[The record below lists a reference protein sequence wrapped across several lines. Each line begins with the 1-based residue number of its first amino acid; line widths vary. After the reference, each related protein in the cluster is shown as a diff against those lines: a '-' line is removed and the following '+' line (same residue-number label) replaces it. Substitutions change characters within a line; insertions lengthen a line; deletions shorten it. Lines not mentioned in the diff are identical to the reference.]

1 MVYRFVV
8 LSDEDEAFVREF
20 EFLDNQN
27 LLDFHNALQE
37 ELEFDRSQIASFFM
51 ATESWEKEEEFTL
64 FDMGAGSSTME
75 NAVLEEVIFR
85 KNQKLL
91 YVFDFF
97 NDRALFVEYVGE
109 FKEEDDKEYPVCT
122 NSKGLPPKQVTFG
135 GVARKKYNNLVVT
148 DDDEDDVDVD
158 EDVVD
163 DEIFFEGEDDEDL
176 SEFDTSESLD
186 EEEEED

>member
-8 LSDEDEAFVREF
+8 LTDEDETFVREF
-20 EFLDNQN
+20 EFLDSHS
-27 LLDFHNALQE
+27 LLDFHNTIQE
-37 ELEFDRSQIASFFM
+37 ELEFDKSQIASFYM
-51 ATESWEKEEEFTL
+51 ATETWEKEEEFTL

-109 FKEEDDKEYPVCT
+109 AKEDDNMEYPICT
-122 NSKGLPPKQVTFG
+122 NSKGLPPKQVSFG

-148 DDDEDDVDVD
+148 DDEDDEID
-158 EDVVD
+158 EEVID
-163 DEIFFEGEDDEDL
+163 DEIFFDTEDEEGL
-176 SEFDTSESLD
+176 SEFDTTETA
-186 EEEEED
+186 EEEE

>member
-8 LSDEDEAFVREF
+8 LTDEDETFVREF
-20 EFLDNQN
+20 EFLDSHT
-27 LLDFHNALQE
+27 LLDFHNTIQE
-37 ELEFDRSQIASFFM
+37 ELEFDKSQIASFYM
-51 ATESWEKEEEFTL
+51 ATETWEKEEEFTL

-97 NDRALFVEYVGE
+97 NDRALFVEYIGE
-109 FKEEDDKEYPVCT
+109 TKEDDNMEYPICT
-122 NSKGLPPKQVTFG
+122 NSKGLPPKQVSFG

-148 DDDEDDVDVD
+148 DDEDDEID
-158 EDVVD
+158 EEVID
-163 DEIFFEGEDDEDL
+163 DEIFFDSEDEEGL
-176 SEFDTSESLD
+176 SEFDATETA
-186 EEEEED
+186 EEEE

>member
-8 LSDEDEAFVREF
+8 LTDEDETFVREF
-20 EFLDNQN
+20 EFLDSHT
-27 LLDFHNALQE
+27 LLDFHNTIQE
-37 ELEFDRSQIASFFM
+37 ELEFDKSQIASFYM
-51 ATESWEKEEEFTL
+51 ATETWEKEEEFTL

-109 FKEEDDKEYPVCT
+109 TKEDENMEYPICT
-122 NSKGLPPKQVTFG
+122 NSKGLPPKQVSFG

-148 DDDEDDVDVD
+148 DDEDDEID
-158 EDVVD
+158 EEVID
-163 DEIFFEGEDDEDL
+163 DEIFFDSEDEEGL
-176 SEFDTSESLD
+176 SEFDATETA
-186 EEEEED
+186 EEEE

>member
-8 LSDEDEAFVREF
+8 LTDEDETFVREF
-20 EFLDNQN
+20 EFLDSHT
-27 LLDFHNALQE
+27 LLDFHNAIQE
-37 ELEFDRSQIASFFM
+37 ELEFDKSQIASFYM
-51 ATESWEKEEEFTL
+51 ATETWEKEEEFTL

-109 FKEEDDKEYPVCT
+109 TKEDENMEYPICT
-122 NSKGLPPKQVTFG
+122 NSKGLPPKQVSFG

-148 DDDEDDVDVD
+148 DDEDDEID
-158 EDVVD
+158 EEVID
-163 DEIFFEGEDDEDL
+163 DEIFFDSEDEEGL
-176 SEFDTSESLD
+176 SEFDATETA
-186 EEEEED
+186 EEEE

>member
-8 LSDEDEAFVREF
+8 LTDEDETFVREF
-20 EFLDNQN
+20 EFLDSHT
-27 LLDFHNALQE
+27 LLDFHNTIQE
-37 ELEFDRSQIASFFM
+37 ELEFDKSQIASFYM
-51 ATESWEKEEEFTL
+51 ATETWEKEEEFTL

-109 FKEEDDKEYPVCT
+109 TKEDNNMEYPICS
-122 NSKGLPPKQVTFG
+122 NSKGLPPKQVSFG
-135 GVARKKYNNLVVT
+135 GIARKKYNNLVVT
-148 DDDEDDVDVD
+148 DDEDDEID
-158 EDVVD
+158 EEVID
-163 DEIFFEGEDDEDL
+163 DEIFFDSADEEGL
-176 SEFDTSESLD
+176 SEFDSTETA
-186 EEEEED
+186 EEEE

>member
-8 LSDEDEAFVREF
+8 LTDEDDTFVREF
-20 EFLDNQN
+20 EFLDSHT
-27 LLDFHNALQE
+27 LLDFHNTIQE
-37 ELEFDRSQIASFFM
+37 ELEFDKSQIASFYM
-51 ATESWEKEEEFTL
+51 ATETWEKEEEFTL

-75 NAVLEEVIFR
+75 NAVLEDVIFR

-109 FKEEDDKEYPVCT
+109 TKEDENMEYPICT
-122 NSKGLPPKQVTFG
+122 NSKGLPPKQVSFG

-148 DDDEDDVDVD
+148 DDEDDEID
-158 EDVVD
+158 EEVID
-163 DEIFFEGEDDEDL
+163 DEIFFDSEDEEGL
-176 SEFDTSESLD
+176 SEFDTTETA
-186 EEEEED
+186 EEEE

>member
-8 LSDEDEAFVREF
+8 LTDEDETFVREF
-20 EFLDNQN
+20 EFLDSHT
-27 LLDFHNALQE
+27 LLDFHNTIQE
-37 ELEFDRSQIASFFM
+37 ELEFDKSQIASFYM
-51 ATESWEKEEEFTL
+51 ATETWEKEEEFTL

-109 FKEEDDKEYPVCT
+109 TKEDDNMEYPICT
-122 NSKGLPPKQVTFG
+122 NSKGLPPKQVSFG

-148 DDDEDDVDVD
+148 DDEDDEID
-158 EDVVD
+158 EEVID
-163 DEIFFEGEDDEDL
+163 DEIFFDSQDEEGL
-176 SEFDTSESLD
+176 SEFDSTETA
-186 EEEEED
+186 EEEE

>member
-8 LSDEDEAFVREF
+8 LTDEDETFVREF
-20 EFLDNQN
+20 EFLDSHT
-27 LLDFHNALQE
+27 LLDFHNTIQE
-37 ELEFDRSQIASFFM
+37 ELEFDKSQIASFYM
-51 ATESWEKEEEFTL
+51 ATETWEKEEEFTL

-109 FKEEDDKEYPVCT
+109 TKEDENMEYPICT
-122 NSKGLPPKQVTFG
+122 NSKGLPPKQVSFG

-148 DDDEDDVDVD
+148 DDEDDEID
-158 EDVVD
+158 EEVID
-163 DEIFFEGEDDEDL
+163 DEIFFDSEDEEGL
-176 SEFDTSESLD
+176 SEFDSAETD
-186 EEEEED
+186 EEKE

>member
-8 LSDEDEAFVREF
+8 LTDEDETFVREF
-20 EFLDNQN
+20 EFLDSHT
-27 LLDFHNALQE
+27 LLDFHNTIQE
-37 ELEFDRSQIASFFM
+37 ELEFDKSQIASFYM
-51 ATESWEKEEEFTL
+51 ATETWEKEEEFTL

-75 NAVLEEVIFR
+75 NAVLEDVIFR

-109 FKEEDDKEYPVCT
+109 TKEDENMEYPICT
-122 NSKGLPPKQVTFG
+122 NSKGLPPKQVSFG

-148 DDDEDDVDVD
+148 DDEDDEID
-158 EDVVD
+158 EEVID
-163 DEIFFEGEDDEDL
+163 DEIFFDSEDEEGL
-176 SEFDTSESLD
+176 SEFDATETA
-186 EEEEED
+186 EEEE

>member
-8 LSDEDEAFVREF
+8 LTDEDETFVREF
-20 EFLDNQN
+20 EFLDSHT
-27 LLDFHNALQE
+27 LLDFHNTIQE
-37 ELEFDRSQIASFFM
+37 ELEFDKSQIASFYM
-51 ATESWEKEEEFTL
+51 ATETWEKEEEFTL

-109 FKEEDDKEYPVCT
+109 SKEDENMEYPICN
-122 NSKGLPPKQVTFG
+122 NSKGLPPKQVSFG

-148 DDDEDDVDVD
+148 DDEDDEID
-158 EDVVD
+158 EEVID
-163 DEIFFEGEDDEDL
+163 DEIFFDTEDEEGL
-176 SEFDTSESLD
+176 SEFDSTETA
-186 EEEEED
+186 EEEE

>member
-8 LSDEDEAFVREF
+8 LTDEDETFVREF
-20 EFLDNQN
+20 EFLDSHS
-27 LLDFHNALQE
+27 LLDFHNTIQE
-37 ELEFDRSQIASFFM
+37 ELEFDKSQIASFYM
-51 ATESWEKEEEFTL
+51 ATETWEKEEEFTL

-75 NAVLEEVIFR
+75 NAVLEDVIFR

-109 FKEEDDKEYPVCT
+109 TKEDANMEYPICT
-122 NSKGLPPKQVTFG
+122 NSKGLPPKQVSFG

-148 DDDEDDVDVD
+148 DDEDDEID
-158 EDVVD
+158 EEVID
-163 DEIFFEGEDDEDL
+163 DEIFFDSEDEEGL
-176 SEFDTSESLD
+176 SEFDSAETA
-186 EEEEED
+186 EEEE

>member
-8 LSDEDEAFVREF
+8 LTDEDEMFVREF
-20 EFLDNQN
+20 EFLESHT
-27 LLDFHNALQE
+27 LLDFHNTIQE
-37 ELEFDRSQIASFFM
+37 ELEFDKSQIASFYM
-51 ATESWEKEEEFTL
+51 ATETWEKEEEFTL

-109 FKEEDDKEYPVCT
+109 AKEDENMEYPVCI
-122 NSKGLPPKQVTFG
+122 NSKGLPPKQVSFG

-148 DDDEDDVDVD
+148 DDDDDEID
-158 EDVVD
+158 EEVID
-163 DEIFFEGEDDEDL
+163 DEIFFNSEDEEGL
-176 SEFDTSESLD
+176 SEFDSAETT
-186 EEEEED
+186 EEEE

>member
-8 LSDEDEAFVREF
+8 LTDEDETFVREF
-20 EFLDNQN
+20 EFLDSHT
-27 LLDFHNALQE
+27 LLDFHNTIQE
-37 ELEFDRSQIASFFM
+37 ELEFDKSQIASFYM
-51 ATESWEKEEEFTL
+51 ATETWEKEEEFTL

-75 NAVLEEVIFR
+75 NAVLEDVIFR

-109 FKEEDDKEYPVCT
+109 TKEDENMEYPICT
-122 NSKGLPPKQVTFG
+122 NSKGLPPKQVSFG

-148 DDDEDDVDVD
+148 DDEDDEID
-158 EDVVD
+158 EEVID
-163 DEIFFEGEDDEDL
+163 DEIFFDSEDEEGL
-176 SEFDTSESLD
+176 SEFDTTETA
-186 EEEEED
+186 EEEE

>member
-8 LSDEDEAFVREF
+8 LTDEDEMFVREF
-20 EFLDNQN
+20 EFLDSHT
-27 LLDFHNALQE
+27 LLDFHNTIQE
-37 ELEFDRSQIASFFM
+37 ELEFDKSQIASFYM
-51 ATESWEKEEEFTL
+51 ATETWEKEEEFTL

-85 KNQKLL
+85 KNQKLV

-109 FKEEDDKEYPVCT
+109 TREDDNMEYPICT
-122 NSKGLPPKQVTFG
+122 NSKGLPPKQVSFG

-148 DDDEDDVDVD
+148 DDEDDEID
-158 EDVVD
+158 EEVID
-163 DEIFFEGEDDEDL
+163 DEIFFDSEDEEGL
-176 SEFDTSESLD
+176 SEFDRTGTA
-186 EEEEED
+186 EEEE

>member
-1 MVYRFVV
+1 MVYKFVV
-8 LSDEDEAFVREF
+8 LTDEDETFVREF
-20 EFLDNQN
+20 EFLDSHT
-27 LLDFHNALQE
+27 LLDFHNTIQE
-37 ELEFDRSQIASFFM
+37 ELEFDKSQIASFYM
-51 ATESWEKEEEFTL
+51 ATETWEKEEEFTL

-109 FKEEDDKEYPVCT
+109 AREDDNMEYPICI
-122 NSKGLPPKQVTFG
+122 NSKGLPPKQVSFG

-148 DDDEDDVDVD
+148 DDEDDEID
-158 EDVVD
+158 EEVID
-163 DEIFFEGEDDEDL
+163 DEIFFDSADEEGL
-176 SEFDTSESLD
+176 SEFDSTETA
-186 EEEEED
+186 EEEE

>member
-8 LSDEDEAFVREF
+8 LTDEDETFVREF
-20 EFLDNQN
+20 EFLDSHT
-27 LLDFHNALQE
+27 LLDFHNTIQE
-37 ELEFDRSQIASFFM
+37 ELEFDKSQIASFYM
-51 ATESWEKEEEFTL
+51 ATETWEKEEEFTL

-109 FKEEDDKEYPVCT
+109 TKEDNNMEYPICT
-122 NSKGLPPKQVTFG
+122 NSKGLPPKQVSFG

-148 DDDEDDVDVD
+148 DDEDDEID
-158 EDVVD
+158 EEVID
-163 DEIFFEGEDDEDL
+163 DEIFFDSEDEEGL
-176 SEFDTSESLD
+176 SEFDSTETA
-186 EEEEED
+186 EEEE

>member
-8 LSDEDEAFVREF
+8 LTDEDETFVREF
-20 EFLDNQN
+20 EFLDSHT
-27 LLDFHNALQE
+27 LLDFHNTIQE
-37 ELEFDRSQIASFFM
+37 ELEFDKSQIASFYM
-51 ATESWEKEEEFTL
+51 ATETWEKEEEFTL

-109 FKEEDDKEYPVCT
+109 TKEDNNMEYPICS
-122 NSKGLPPKQVTFG
+122 NSKGLPPKQVSFG

-148 DDDEDDVDVD
+148 DDEDDEID
-158 EDVVD
+158 EEVID
-163 DEIFFEGEDDEDL
+163 DEIFFNSEDEEGL
-176 SEFDTSESLD
+176 SEFDSTETA
-186 EEEEED
+186 EEEE

>member
-8 LSDEDEAFVREF
+8 LTDEDETFVREF
-20 EFLDNQN
+20 EFLDSHT
-27 LLDFHNALQE
+27 LLDFHNTIQE
-37 ELEFDRSQIASFFM
+37 ELEFDKSQIASFYM
-51 ATESWEKEEEFTL
+51 ATETWEKEEEFTL

-109 FKEEDDKEYPVCT
+109 TKEDENMEYPICT
-122 NSKGLPPKQVTFG
+122 NSKGLPPKQVSFG

-148 DDDEDDVDVD
+148 DDEDDEID
-158 EDVVD
+158 EEVID
-163 DEIFFEGEDDEDL
+163 DEIFFDSEDEEGL
-176 SEFDTSESLD
+176 SEFDSTETA
-186 EEEEED
+186 EEEE

>member
-8 LSDEDEAFVREF
+8 LTDEDEMFVREF
-20 EFLDNQN
+20 EFLESHT
-27 LLDFHNALQE
+27 LLDFHNTIQE
-37 ELEFDRSQIASFFM
+37 ELEFDKSQIASFYM
-51 ATESWEKEEEFTL
+51 ATETWEKEEEFTL

-109 FKEEDDKEYPVCT
+109 AKEDDNMEYPLCT
-122 NSKGLPPKQVTFG
+122 NSKGLPPKQVSFG

-148 DDDEDDVDVD
+148 DDEDDEID
-158 EDVVD
+158 EEVID
-163 DEIFFEGEDDEDL
+163 DEIFFNSEDEEGL
-176 SEFDTSESLD
+176 SEFDSAENA
-186 EEEEED
+186 EEEE

>member
-8 LSDEDEAFVREF
+8 LTDEDETFVREF
-20 EFLDNQN
+20 EFLDSHT
-27 LLDFHNALQE
+27 LLDFHNTIQE
-37 ELEFDRSQIASFFM
+37 ELEFDKSQIASFYM
-51 ATESWEKEEEFTL
+51 ATETWEKEEEFTL

-75 NAVLEEVIFR
+75 NAVLEDVIFR

-109 FKEEDDKEYPVCT
+109 TKEDDNMEYPICT
-122 NSKGLPPKQVTFG
+122 NSKGLPPKQVSFG

-148 DDDEDDVDVD
+148 DDEDDEID
-158 EDVVD
+158 EEVID
-163 DEIFFEGEDDEDL
+163 DEIFFDSEDEEGL
-176 SEFDTSESLD
+176 SEFDATETA
-186 EEEEED
+186 EEEE

>member
-8 LSDEDEAFVREF
+8 LTDEDEAFVREF
-20 EFLDNQN
+20 EFLESQS

-37 ELEFDRSQIASFFM
+37 ELEFDRSQIASFYM

-109 FKEEDDKEYPVCT
+109 TKEAAGMEYPICT
-122 NSKGLPPKQVTFG
+122 ISKGLPPKQVSFG
-135 GVARKKYNNLVVT
+135 GVGRKKYNNLIVT
-148 DDDEDDVDVD
+148 DDDEDDD
-158 EDVVD
+158 EVVD
-163 DEIFFEGEDDEDL
+163 DEILFDSEDEENL
-176 SEFDTSESLD
+176 SEFDNPENA
-186 EEEEED
+186 EEEE

>member
-8 LSDEDEAFVREF
+8 LTDEDETFVREF
-20 EFLDNQN
+20 EFLDSHT
-27 LLDFHNALQE
+27 LLDFHNTIQE
-37 ELEFDRSQIASFFM
+37 ELEFDKSQIASFYM
-51 ATESWEKEEEFTL
+51 ATETWEKEEEFTL

-75 NAVLEEVIFR
+75 NAVLEDVIFR

-109 FKEEDDKEYPVCT
+109 TKEDENMEYPVCT
-122 NSKGLPPKQVTFG
+122 NSKGLPPKQVSFG

-148 DDDEDDVDVD
+148 DDEDEEID
-158 EDVVD
+158 EEVID
-163 DEIFFEGEDDEDL
+163 DEIFFDSEDEEGL
-176 SEFDTSESLD
+176 SEFDATETA
-186 EEEEED
+186 EEEE

>member
-8 LSDEDEAFVREF
+8 LTDEDETFVREF
-20 EFLDNQN
+20 EFLDSHT
-27 LLDFHNALQE
+27 LLDFHNTIQE
-37 ELEFDRSQIASFFM
+37 ELEFDKSQIASFYM
-51 ATESWEKEEEFTL
+51 ATETWEKEEEFTL

-109 FKEEDDKEYPVCT
+109 TKEDENMEYPICT
-122 NSKGLPPKQVTFG
+122 NSKGLPPKQVSFG
-135 GVARKKYNNLVVT
+135 GIARKKYNNLVVT
-148 DDDEDDVDVD
+148 DDEDDEID
-158 EDVVD
+158 EEVID
-163 DEIFFEGEDDEDL
+163 DEIFFDSEDEEGL
-176 SEFDTSESLD
+176 SEFDATETA
-186 EEEEED
+186 EEEE